1 MTVRVSTMA
10 FGDLYC
16 AVFHAPGRPDEFL
29 VGDDGKPKKF
39 TTATEALRQGRK
51 ALAPASQLAPIHVD
65 ADPFGIRAWRSQKDE
80 ALKAE
85 RERVFGTSGPASIER
100 AGRTIVIER
109 RRRR

>member
-10 FGDLYC
+10 FGDRYC

-29 VGDDGKPKKF
+29 VDDAGKPRKF
-39 TTATEALRQGRK
+39 ATASEALRHGRK
-51 ALAPASQLAPIHVD
+51 ALSISHHPAQNHAD

-80 ALKAE
+80 ALRAE
-85 RERVFGTSGPASIER
+85 RERIFGTSGPASIDR
-100 AGRTIVIER
+100 DGRTIVIER

>member
-10 FGDLYC
+10 FGDRYC

-29 VGDDGKPKKF
+29 VDEAGKPKKF
-39 TTATEALRQGRK
+39 ATATEALRQGRK
-51 ALAPASQLAPIHVD
+51 ALAPHTQSGPIHAG